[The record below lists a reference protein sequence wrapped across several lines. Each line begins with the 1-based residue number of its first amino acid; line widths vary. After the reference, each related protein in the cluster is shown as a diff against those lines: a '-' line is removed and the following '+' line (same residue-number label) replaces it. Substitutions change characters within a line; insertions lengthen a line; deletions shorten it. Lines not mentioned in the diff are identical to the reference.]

1 MQSFGRSLA
10 YERVEGS
17 YCAGVRSGFAR
28 DSRLYFRYS
37 AGAKSLTDRILRA
50 VQSLSDLPLRFPL
63 YEKEPWRGRGLRKMQ
78 VGNYLVFYLTDEKTT
93 TVMALH
99 VLYAGRDIARCL
111 DEAKE

>member
-1 MQSFGRSLA
+1 MSAWKVLIAPEFGADLREIHA
-10 YERVEGS
+10 YI
-17 YCAGVRSGFAR
+17 SGTLLEPAT
-28 DSRLYFRYS
+28 
-37 AGAKSLTDRILRA
+37 AKSLTDRILRA